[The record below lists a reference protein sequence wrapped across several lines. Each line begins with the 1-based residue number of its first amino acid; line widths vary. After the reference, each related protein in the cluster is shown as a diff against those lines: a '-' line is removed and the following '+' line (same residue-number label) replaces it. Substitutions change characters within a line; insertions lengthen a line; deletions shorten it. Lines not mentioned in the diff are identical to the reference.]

1 MIQNSLLYFVLVE
14 EGENEGWGRL
24 EEVAFWSKK
33 GSNAT
38 RNKIQLP
45 PFMTHTLDEVQE
57 ILFCS
62 IIIIIRH

>member
-1 MIQNSLLYFVLVE
+1 MGKTRRGGLLEQKDV
-14 EGENEGWGRL
+14 
-24 EEVAFWSKK
+24 
-33 GSNAT
+33 T